1 MEDGTLIPSL
11 DDLFFNITS
20 HEFSSS
26 SADMNE
32 DGELLGRFCETPRTY
47 TDPPDEPAVSVLK
60 EQIVNKNNNRP
71 PSKEENSLSGNSV
84 CLSKCRDCTS
94 STWVDIPTG
103 LSSKSMQAHHLNG
116 YGESSSMHDGLTPRI
131 VVTGTRVSEA
141 FHPGQPPLYTE
152 GDEENIAEAKVPAG
166 EAVINKP
173 YLQNPIVSHCDKGE
187 ERRFLV
193 WQSEKELKL
202 QKSEWLTLYWE
213 QQGVLEKASKLP
225 GSRTSLPKG
234 KGNV

>member
-1 MEDGTLIPSL
+1 MEDRTFIPSP

-20 HEFSSS
+20 HEISSS

-32 DGELLGRFCETPRTY
+32 DGELLGRFSETPRTY

-60 EQIVNKNNNRP
+60 ERIVNKNNNRP
-71 PSKEENSLSGNSV
+71 PSKEETSLSGSSV

-94 STWVDIPTG
+94 STWVDVPTG
-103 LSSKSMQAHHLNG
+103 LSSNTMEAHHSNG

-152 GDEENIAEAKVPAG
+152 GDEENIDDPKVPAG

-173 YLQNPIVSHCDKGE
+173 YLQNPIVSHCGKGKE
-187 ERRFLV
+187 MRYLV
-193 WQSEKELKL
+193 WQTEGELNF
-202 QKSEWLTLYWE
+202 QKSEWLALYWE
-213 QQGVLEKASKLP
+213 QQGVLERASKLP
-225 GSRTSLPKG
+225 GSRTSLPKR
-234 KGNV
+234 KRNV